1 MNYSRQHLYAL
12 GEPIGDSATKKVAGR
27 VIYGGGGGGGGPTS
41 STVTQSNIPDWLR
54 PQVEATLGAG
64 MQEMFQ
70 TQKGEDGTLQITG
83 MKPFTPYSQDP
94 SNYVAGFSPLQQQAF
109 GNTANLQVPG
119 QFGGASQMATQAGL
133 GGLST
138 AGQAAGIAGMQ
149 AGAGNQY
156 MQMATNPFATQAFMS
171 PYMQNVVNVQQ
182 QQAQR
187 QADIANQA
195 MKAGF
200 AKSGFGG
207 RSGIAQ
213 SQANADLMRQKQGI
227 QATGL
232 QNAFQQAQQ
241 AQQFGADLGL
251 RGLTGAQQGM
261 QNVLGAYDLV
271 GRQGANLA
279 NIGGQQLAAQK
290 DIIGMQSQ
298 MGGQQQQQQQRV
310 IDQAVQNYAQAQE
323 NPLNRLNAFN
333 ALLRGYA
340 VPGQTTTSY
349 QAAPPMAS
357 QLAGLGMGAY
367 GVSKMMAKGGKVEEP
382 QRMATGGIPAIN
394 RKVLLDPDSVS
405 LPQVQ
410 QGVKS
415 GSISDLIGVPVALQ
429 KQEAQKSAAAMQNAP
444 APNQPTL
451 AQQALSGIDNLQ
463 SNLPTRMAGGGIVA
477 FQAGGTS
484 EDGEARSE
492 MGLPEQLAQLL
503 GDSPGQPKVYSAL
516 AQMYPGLIKNVL
528 DYSPKGMTA
537 EEVAKAK
544 IEYMKQA
551 QEAAGPSPYE
561 AYRKQIAELTGN
573 RDTEK
578 EKGAAFLQAG
588 AAMMQPGMTFAQ
600 GLGQAGSVLG
610 QKYSQIAK
618 EDTAAKRARAQM
630 EFNLLDAERKE
641 RMGMHRDATAA
652 LEQARKDRTEAG
664 KAELDKRKIIADL
677 VAKGM
682 TATKPLKAAG
692 AGGAPKFNLNQELFN
707 STLADLQV
715 QYPGYDPIELRR
727 MAAERTALMTRDYGP
742 NRAAGAV
749 TGPTARVA
757 EEMAAARHE
766 WSFTLEGVQ
775 AARLKASKDA
785 EERQRGEAME
795 KAFEDKLKAQFRAVP
810 TPDQARE
817 SATPQAKPT
826 RTKPGAAPAPQPAP
840 KALDIP
846 AGTKPGDLKDGTLY
860 NTPRGVLKWDATKQ
874 VFVQDK

>member
-1 MNYSRQHLYAL
+1 MS
-12 GEPIGDSATKKVAGR
+12 
-27 VIYGGGGGGGGPTS
+27 GGGGGGPTS
-41 STVTQSNIPDWLR
+41 STVTQTNIPDWLR

-279 NIGGQQLAAQK
+279 NIGGQQLGAQK

-349 QAAPPMAS
+349 QAAPPMMS

-382 QRMATGGIPAIN
+382 QRMATGGIPSLN
-394 RKVLLDPDSVS
+394 RKVLFDPDSVS

-415 GSISDLIGVPVALQ
+415 GSISDLIGIPVALQ

-444 APNQPTL
+444 APNQPTF

-641 RMGMHRDATAA
+641 RMGLHRDATAA

-692 AGGAPKFNLNQELFN
+692 GAGKPPPFKLDQELFN

-715 QYPGYDPIELRR
+715 QFPNADPVELRR
-727 MAAERTALMTRDYGP
+727 MAAERAVAQTRDFGP
-742 NRAAGAV
+742 GRAAGVA

-757 EEMAAARHE
+757 EEMAAARHQ
-766 WSFTLEGVQ
+766 WSFTPEGMQV
-775 AARLKASKDA
+775 ARLKASKDA

-795 KAFEDKLKAQFRAVP
+795 KAFEDKLKAQFGAVP
-810 TPDQARE
+810 TPAQARE
-817 SATPQAKPT
+817 SASPQAAPT
-826 RTKPGAAPAPQPAP
+826 RPKPGATPATPKPAATKPDIKQVDGAPAGATIGAQTA
-840 KALDIP
+840 KGWEI
-846 AGTKPGDLKDGTLY
+846 KDASGKLIGY
-860 NTPRGVLKWDATKQ
+860 VRPEGK
-874 VFVQDK
+874 

>member
-1 MNYSRQHLYAL
+1 MS
-12 GEPIGDSATKKVAGR
+12 
-27 VIYGGGGGGGGPTS
+27 GGGGGGPTS
-41 STVTQSNIPDWLR
+41 STVTQTNIPDWLR

-349 QAAPPMAS
+349 QAAPPMMS

-394 RKVLLDPDSVS
+394 RKVFFDPDSVT
-405 LPQVQ
+405 LDQVK
-410 QGVKS
+410 QGIKNQTL
-415 GSISDLIGVPVALQ
+415 SDLIGRPVEMQ
-429 KQEAQKSAAAMQNAP
+429 KQE
-444 APNQPTL
+444 

-641 RMGMHRDATAA
+641 RMGLHRDATAA

-692 AGGAPKFNLNQELFN
+692 AGKPPPFKLDQELFN

-715 QYPGYDPIELRR
+715 QFPNADPVELRR
-727 MAAERTALMTRDYGP
+727 MAAERAVAQTKDFGP
-742 NRAAGAV
+742 GRAAGAA

-757 EEMAAARHE
+757 EEMAAARQQ
-766 WSFTLEGVQ
+766 WNFTLEGVQ
-775 AARLKASKDA
+775 ATRLKASKDA
-785 EERQRGEAME
+785 EERARGEALE
-795 KAFEDKLKAQFRAVP
+795 KAFEDKLKAQFGAVP
-810 TPDQARE
+810 TPEQARA
-817 SATPQAKPT
+817 SASPQAAPT
-826 RTKPGAAPAPQPAP
+826 RPKPGAAPTAP
-840 KALDIP
+840 KAADIP

-860 NTPRGVLKWDATKQ
+860 NTPKGVLKWDATKQ

>member
-1 MNYSRQHLYAL
+1 
-12 GEPIGDSATKKVAGR
+12 
-27 VIYGGGGGGGGPTS
+27 
-41 STVTQSNIPDWLR
+41 
-54 PQVEATLGAG
+54 

-349 QAAPPMAS
+349 QAAPPMMS

-429 KQEAQKSAAAMQNAP
+429 KQEAKKSATAMQNAP

-451 AQQALSGIDNLQ
+451 AQQALSGIDT
-463 SNLPTRMAGGGIVA
+463 LPSGLPQQMAGGGIVA
-477 FQAGGTS
+477 FEEGGS
-484 EDGEARSE
+484 ISDDLAARLSGQ
-492 MGLPEQLAQLL
+492 GLVGNPQ
-503 GDSPGQPKVYSAL
+503 VYDAL
-516 AQMYPGLIKNVL
+516 ARAYPGLIEKIFAHKHVDMSPEDSTKFTA
-528 DYSPKGMTA
+528 DYIKKMQ
-537 EEVAKAK
+537 EVG
-544 IEYMKQA
+544 
-551 QEAAGPSPYE
+551 GPSPYE

-600 GLGQAGSVLG
+600 GLGQAGSVIG
-610 QKYSQIAK
+610 QKYAQIAK
-618 EDTAAKRARAQM
+618 DDTAAKRARAQM

-652 LEQARKDRTEAG
+652 LEQARKNRADVS
-664 KAELDKRKIIADL
+664 KAELDKLKITADL
-677 VAKGM
+677 VKGGLRE
-682 TATKPLKAAG
+682 TKTIKPAGG
-692 AGGAPKFNLNQELFN
+692 AGGSPKFNLNQELFT
-707 STLADLQV
+707 SILADLQV
-715 QYPGYDPIELRR
+715 QYPNADPVELRR
-727 MAAERTALMTRDYGP
+727 MAAERTVLMARDYGP

-749 TGPTARVA
+749 TGPTANVIGKKQEAVA
-757 EEMAAARHE
+757 AFDTGLTTEGREYKRLLKTDPEAA
-766 WSFTLEGVQ
+766 G
-775 AARLKASKDA
+775 
-785 EERQRGEAME
+785 
-795 KAFEDKLKAQFRAVP
+795 KLKARVMGDIDKQFASVP
-810 TPDQARE
+810 TPEQARE
-817 SATPQAKPT
+817 SASPQAAPT
-826 RTKPGAAPAPQPAP
+826 RPKPGAAPATPKPAATKP
-840 KALDIP
+840 DIKQVDGAP
-846 AGTKPGDLKDGTLY
+846 AGATIGAQTAKGWEIKDASGKLIGY
-860 NTPRGVLKWDATKQ
+860 VRPEGK
-874 VFVQDK
+874 

>member
-1 MNYSRQHLYAL
+1 
-12 GEPIGDSATKKVAGR
+12 
-27 VIYGGGGGGGGPTS
+27 
-41 STVTQSNIPDWLR
+41 
-54 PQVEATLGAG
+54 

-349 QAAPPMAS
+349 QAAPPMMS

-394 RKVLLDPDSVS
+394 RKVFFDPDSVT
-405 LPQVQ
+405 LDQVK
-410 QGVKS
+410 QGIKNQTL
-415 GSISDLIGVPVALQ
+415 SDLIGRPVEMQ
-429 KQEAQKSAAAMQNAP
+429 KQE
-444 APNQPTL
+444 

-641 RMGMHRDATAA
+641 RMGLHRDATAA

-692 AGGAPKFNLNQELFN
+692 AGKPPPFKLDQELFN

-715 QYPGYDPIELRR
+715 QFPNADPVELRR
-727 MAAERTALMTRDYGP
+727 MAAERAVAQTKDFGP
-742 NRAAGAV
+742 GRAAGAA

-757 EEMAAARHE
+757 EEMAAARQQ
-766 WSFTLEGVQ
+766 WNFTLEGVQ
-775 AARLKASKDA
+775 ATRLKASKDA
-785 EERQRGEAME
+785 EERARGEALE
-795 KAFEDKLKAQFRAVP
+795 KAFEDKLKAQFGAVP
-810 TPDQARE
+810 TPEQARA
-817 SATPQAKPT
+817 SASPQAAPT
-826 RTKPGAAPAPQPAP
+826 RPKPGAAPTAP
-840 KALDIP
+840 KAADIP

-860 NTPRGVLKWDATKQ
+860 NTPKGVLKWDATKQ